1 MEYEGGGDESR
12 SNKWLAELQPDMFV
26 ELHARDA
33 NNNGVREG
41 DDVWV
46 ESPEGAKIKV
56 KAMITRRVESGV
68 AFLPFHFGG
77 HFQGEDLRSRYPAG
91 ADPHALGEA
100 ANTAMTYG
108 YDSVTQMQETKCS
121 LCRISKA

>member
-26 ELHARDA
+26 ELHPRDA
-33 NNNGVREG
+33 NNNSIREG

-56 KAMITRRVESGV
+56 KALITRRVKSGV

-77 HFQGEDLRSRYPAG
+77 HFQGEDLRSRY
-91 ADPHALGEA
+91 
-100 ANTAMTYG
+100 TA
-108 YDSVTQMQETKCS
+108 S
-121 LCRISKA
+121 I